1 MQPGHRRVATNRSA
15 LVYKEKTRCYF
26 CQYGVIAATGP
37 KPAGKPSGRGNPGA
51 RNRSMQ
57 AGNPDPDGRVVT
69 RVWADQEAGMDI
81 IKIRFA
87 AEFEELSSDI
97 ERTIEDMFR
106 SLNPVFSLTERCWKP
121 SMDMNETPE
130 QIIILAEVAG
140 VDKDDLEVEISSKAV
155 RIRAMRPAR
164 NWGADATYRLAEIQY
179 GRFERVLFLPA
190 PIDPEIVSAAY
201 TNGML
206 EIRLAKLPLEAVRNV
221 PVTEA

>member
-1 MQPGHRRVATNRSA
+1 LLSGLKIEIGQRNLHLR
-15 LVYKEKTRCYF
+15 
-26 CQYGVIAATGP
+26 YGIGQ
-37 KPAGKPSGRGNPGA
+37 GA
-51 RNRSMQ
+51 S
-57 AGNPDPDGRVVT
+57 
-69 RVWADQEAGMDI
+69 MDI

-87 AEFEELSSDI
+87 ADFEDINSDI

-106 SLNPVFSLTERCWKP
+106 SLSPVFNLAERSWKP

-155 RIRAMRPAR
+155 RIRAMRPPC
-164 NWGADATYRLAEIQY
+164 NFGPDATYRLAEIQY

-206 EIRLAKLPLEAVRNV
+206 EIRLAKLPPETMRNV
-221 PVTEA
+221 AVEEG

>member
-1 MQPGHRRVATNRSA
+1 
-15 LVYKEKTRCYF
+15 
-26 CQYGVIAATGP
+26 
-37 KPAGKPSGRGNPGA
+37 
-51 RNRSMQ
+51 
-57 AGNPDPDGRVVT
+57 
-69 RVWADQEAGMDI
+69 MDV

-87 AEFEELSSDI
+87 ADFEDLRSDI

-106 SLNPVFSLTERCWKP
+106 SLNPVFSLTERSWKP
-121 SMDMNETPE
+121 SMDMNETSG

-164 NWGADATYRLAEIQY
+164 SWGADATYRLAEIQY

-206 EIRLAKLPLEAVRNV
+206 EIRLAKLPPETMRNV